1 MFFILNS
8 NRNINDLTMKKK
20 IVLLVVTLVLFLS
33 CSRTQ
38 PSVFVEASPEL
49 VNVSGERLTRIDKVI
64 QQSID
69 SGWIAGAV
77 GFIARDGKIVY
88 DKSFG
93 FSDIE
98 AKTLMNRDDIFRI
111 ASQTK
116 AITSVAAM
124 MLFEEGKFLLDDPI
138 SKYIPEF
145 AHPQVLDK
153 FNEKDTTYTTVPAN
167 REITVRDLLTHTSG
181 IDYAGIGS
189 KNMNAIYAKS
199 GIPTGFV
206 SEKIILGDKIRDL
219 GKLPLVHQPGERFT
233 YGLNVD
239 VLGYLVEV
247 LSGESLDHFFHSR
260 IFEPL
265 GMNDTYFYLPSS
277 KYDRLVKVTTEDK
290 DHHLS
295 NLTMDIVKY
304 PVAEGTYFS
313 GGAGL
318 SSTIKDY
325 AVFLQMML
333 NKGEYNG
340 KRLLARRTVELMTTN
355 QIGNL
360 NLGRDKFGLGFQI
373 TTQNG
378 QALLGIS
385 EGSFAWGGY
394 FATTY
399 WADPKERL
407 VCLLFMQQSP
417 LSHGEIQNKFKAMVY
432 QALSD

>member
-1 MFFILNS
+1 
-8 NRNINDLTMKKK
+8 MKKS
-20 IVLLVVTLVLFLS
+20 LFLQAVSFIIISACS
-33 CSRTQ
+33 CAQTTEFKQ
-38 PSVFVEASPEL
+38 ASPL
-49 VNVSGERLTRIDKVI
+49 SVRVSEERLMRIDKMI
-64 QQSID
+64 QQNID

-88 DKSFG
+88 DKAFG
-93 FSDIE
+93 VNDVE
-98 AKTLMNRDDIFRI
+98 KKTLMRRDDIFRI

-116 AITSVAAM
+116 AITSVAVM

-145 AHPQVLDK
+145 ADPLVLEK
-153 FNEKDTTYTTVPAN
+153 FNEKDTTYTSVKAK
-167 REITVRDLLTHTSG
+167 REITIRDLLTHTSG

-189 KNMNAIYAKS
+189 NKMNAIYAKA

-206 SEKIILGDKIRDL
+206 SEKIILGDKIRKL
-219 GKLPLVHQPGERFT
+219 GKLPLIHQPGERFT

-247 LSGESLDHFFHSR
+247 LSGETLDHYFHYH

-265 GMNDTYFYLPSS
+265 GMNDTYFYLPES
-277 KYDRLVKVTTEDK
+277 KFSRLVKVTAEDK
-290 DHHLS
+290 DRHLVNTNNS
-295 NLTMDIVKY
+295 FVNY
-304 PVAEGTYFS
+304 PLVAGTYFS

-325 AVFLQMML
+325 AAFLQMLL

-340 KRLLARRTVELMTTN
+340 KRLLSRRTVELMTSN
-355 QIGNL
+355 QIGDL
-360 NLGRDKFGLGFQI
+360 NLGRDKFGLGFEI
-373 TTQNG
+373 TTVAG
-378 QALLGIS
+378 QSKLGIS

-399 WADPKERL
+399 WADPKEHL

-417 LSHGEIQNKFKAMVY
+417 LTHSEIQDKFKAMVY

>member
-1 MFFILNS
+1 MHTYF
-8 NRNINDLTMKKK
+8 R
-20 IVLLVVTLVLFLS
+20 
-33 CSRTQ
+33 
-38 PSVFVEASPEL
+38 
-49 VNVSGERLTRIDKVI
+49 
-64 QQSID
+64 
-69 SGWIAGAV
+69 
-77 GFIARDGKIVY
+77 KIVY

-93 FSDIE
+93 VNDIE
-98 AKTLMNRDDIFRI
+98 AKTMMHRDDIFRI

-116 AITSVAAM
+116 AITSVAVM

-145 AHPQVLDK
+145 ANPRVLDK
-153 FNEKDTTYTTVPAN
+153 FNEKDTTYTTIPAI

-189 KNMNAIYAKS
+189 GKMRAIYAKS
-199 GIPTGFV
+199 GIPGGFGSNKMV
-206 SEKIILGDKIRDL
+206 LGEKIRAL

-247 LSGESLDHFFHSR
+247 LSGETLDKFFHKY

-265 GMNDTYFYLPSS
+265 RMNDTYFYVPSS
-277 KYDRLVKVTTEDK
+277 KSDRLVKVSIVD
-290 DHHLS
+290 DNRHLK
-295 NLTMDIVKY
+295 NAPPDFVNY
-304 PVAEGTYFS
+304 PLIDGTYYS

-325 AVFLQMML
+325 AIFLQMML

-340 KRLLARRTVELMTTN
+340 KRLLSRRTVELMTCN
-355 QIGNL
+355 QIGDL
-360 NLGRDKFGLGFQI
+360 NLGNDKFGLGFQI
-373 TTQNG
+373 ITARG
-378 QALLGIS
+378 QARLGMS
-385 EGSFAWGGY
+385 EGSFAWSGY

-399 WADPKERL
+399 WADPRERL
-407 VCLLFMQQSP
+407 VCLLFIQQSP
-417 LSHGEIQNKFKAMVY
+417 LIHSEIQDKFRAMVY

>member
-1 MFFILNS
+1 MKKLILILN
-8 NRNINDLTMKKK
+8 L
-20 IVLLVVTLVLFLS
+20 VLLIS
-33 CSRTQ
+33 CAPQKTTELIDSN
-38 PSVFVEASPEL
+38 PAS
-49 VNVSGERLTRIDKVI
+49 VNVSAERLNRIDNML
-64 QQSID
+64 QAGID

-93 FSDIE
+93 HNDIE
-98 AKTLMNRDDIFRI
+98 KKTLMKRDDIFRI

-116 AITSVAAM
+116 AITSVAVM

-145 AHPQVLDK
+145 ANATVLDK
-153 FNEKDTTYTTVPAN
+153 FNEKDSSYTTIPAN
-167 REITVRDLLTHTSG
+167 RRVTIRDLLTHTSG

-189 KNMNAIYAKS
+189 RSMKAIYAKA
-199 GIPTGFV
+199 GIPGGFGTDKAV
-206 SEKIILGDKIRDL
+206 LGEKIRAL
-219 GKLPLVHQPGERFT
+219 GKLPLVHQPGEKFT

-247 LSGESLDHFFHSR
+247 LSGESLDQYFHKH

-265 GMNDTYFYLPSS
+265 GMNDTYFYLPSEKS
-277 KYDRLVKVTTEDK
+277 GRLVKVITLD
-290 DHHLS
+290 S
-295 NLTMDIVKY
+295 NGQLTNAKGESVDY
-304 PVAEGTYFS
+304 PTIAGTYYS

-318 SSTIKDY
+318 CSTIKDY
-325 AVFLQMML
+325 ATFLQMLL

-340 KRLLARRTVELMTTN
+340 KKLLARRTVELMTSN
-355 QIGNL
+355 QIGDL
-360 NLGRDKFGLGFQI
+360 NYGVDKFGLGFQI
-373 TTQNG
+373 TTARG
-378 QALLGIS
+378 QARLGVT

-399 WADPKERL
+399 WADPKENL

-417 LSHGEIQNKFKAMVY
+417 LRHGEIQDKFRALVY
-432 QALSD
+432 QTLAD

>member
-1 MFFILNS
+1 
-8 NRNINDLTMKKK
+8 MKKK
-20 IVLLVVTLVLFLS
+20 IGLLLGILVLFLANS
-33 CSRTQ
+33 CTQ
-38 PSVFVEASPEL
+38 SSELKEASP
-49 VNVSGERLTRIDKVI
+49 VSEKISPERLIRIDKML

-93 FSDIE
+93 VNDIE
-98 AKTLMNRDDIFRI
+98 AKTLMHKDDIFRI

-124 MLFEEGKFLLDDPI
+124 MLFEEGKFLLDDPV

-145 AHPQVLDK
+145 SHPRVLDQYY
-153 FNEKDTTYTTVPAN
+153 EKDTTYTTVPAN
-167 REITVRDLLTHTSG
+167 REITIRDLLTHTSG

-199 GIPTGFV
+199 GIPTGF
-206 SEKIILGDKIRDL
+206 ERDKIILGDKIKAL

-239 VLGYLVEV
+239 VLGYIVEV
-247 LSGESLDHFFHSR
+247 LSGESLDKYFHNH

-265 GMNDTYFYLPSS
+265 GMNDTYFYLPST
-277 KYDRLVKVTTEDK
+277 KYNRLVKVSTEDK
-290 DHHLS
+290 NHHLA
-295 NLTMDIVKY
+295 NLSSEFVNYPIV
-304 PVAEGTYFS
+304 EGTYYS

-325 AVFLQMML
+325 ATFLQMLL
-333 NKGEYNG
+333 NKGEYKG

-355 QIGNL
+355 QIGDL
-360 NLGRDKFGLGFQI
+360 NLGRDKIGLGFEI
-373 TTQNG
+373 TTKNG
-378 QALLGIS
+378 QARLGIS
-385 EGSFAWGGY
+385 EGSFSWGGY

-399 WADPKERL
+399 WADPVEHL
-407 VCLLFMQQSP
+407 VCLLFIQQSP
-417 LSHGEIQNKFKAMVY
+417 LSHSEIQDKFKALVY
-432 QALSD
+432 QALND

>member
-1 MFFILNS
+1 
-8 NRNINDLTMKKK
+8 MKKSF
-20 IVLLVVTLVLFLS
+20 IFQVASLILILAFS
-33 CSRTQ
+33 CTQ
-38 PSVFVEASPEL
+38 TTELKEASPIT
-49 VNVSGERLTRIDKVI
+49 VSVSGERLLRIDRML
-64 QQSID
+64 QQGID

-88 DKSFG
+88 NKSFG
-93 FSDIE
+93 VSNIE
-98 AKTLMNRDDIFRI
+98 AKTPMRTDNIFRI

-116 AITSVAAM
+116 AITSVAVM

-145 AHPQVLDK
+145 ANPKVLDK
-153 FNEKDTTYTTVPAN
+153 FNEKDTTYTTVQAN
-167 REITVRDLLTHTSG
+167 REVTIRDLLTHTSG

-189 KNMNAIYAKS
+189 DHMNAIYAKA

-206 SEKIILGDKIRDL
+206 SEKINLGDKMRKL
-219 GKLPLVHQPGERFT
+219 GRLPLVHQPGARFT

-239 VLGYLVEV
+239 VLGYLVEI
-247 LSGESLDHFFHSR
+247 LSGETLDKYFRTH

-265 GMNDTYFYLPSS
+265 GMNDTYFYLPAS
-277 KYDRLVKVTTEDK
+277 KYDRLVKVTSEDK
-290 DHHLS
+290 NHKLVNS
-295 NLTMDIVKY
+295 SSAFVNY
-304 PVAEGTYFS
+304 PLAEGTYYS

-325 AVFLQMML
+325 ATFLQMLL

-355 QIGNL
+355 QIGDL
-360 NLGRDKFGLGFQI
+360 PLGMDKFGLGFEI
-373 TTQNG
+373 TTAIG
-378 QALLGIS
+378 QSKLGIS

-407 VCLLFMQQSP
+407 VCLLFLQQSP
-417 LSHGEIQNKFKAMVY
+417 FSHSEITDKFRAMVY
-432 QALSD
+432 QTLED